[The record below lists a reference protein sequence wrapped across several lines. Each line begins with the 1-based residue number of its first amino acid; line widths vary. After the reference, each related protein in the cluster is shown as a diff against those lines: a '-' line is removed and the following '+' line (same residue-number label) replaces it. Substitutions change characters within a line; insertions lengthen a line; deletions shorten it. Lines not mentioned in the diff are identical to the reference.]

1 MSQRFRKTE
10 RLCSR
15 KLIEELFV
23 RGESF
28 FSYPFRIVWKET
40 DQTLPFPAQMMPVV
54 PARHFKKAVSRNLL
68 KRRIREAYRKNKQP
82 FYNELDENSYRIV
95 LILQYTEK
103 EIKDFQTIEKGV
115 VNALDKLIAK
125 AKSGVR
131 C

>member
-1 MSQRFRKTE
+1 
-10 RLCSR
+10 
-15 KLIEELFV
+15 
-23 RGESF
+23 
-28 FSYPFRIVWKET
+28 
-40 DQTLPFPAQMMPVV
+40 MMPVV

-82 FYNELDENSYRIV
+82 FYHELDENSYRIV

-125 AKSGVR
+125 AKSRVR